1 MNLILEEVAARLFVV
16 ILSNDAEWLWKFYYL
31 FNEMVKEGKSN
42 RFVRR
47 MDELLSVAIR
57 STDKFLEVKV
67 KKDIDSAIESY
78 TGLDDTVMVSE
89 PVFSQEPSDGS
100 DAQNVLGGEM
110 RSTYSFY
117 DKSDEL

>member
-1 MNLILEEVAARLFVV
+1 MNLILEEVAARLLVV

-31 FNEMVKEGKSN
+31 FSEMVKEGKSN

-57 STDKFLEVKV
+57 STDKFLEVKI